1 MFFKVFSFFFLFD
14 CLDMKFVFFAFL
26 LVAAFAIVKN
36 PNYVYYSE
44 LGGKPYT
51 ITYDKRSFFINGRR
65 TLFLGG
71 AVHYPRATPGMF
83 ISPLLLI
90 V

>member
-1 MFFKVFSFFFLFD
+1 MFFKVFSYFF
-14 CLDMKFVFFAFL
+14 CLIVDMKFVFFAFL
-26 LVAAFAIVKN
+26 LVAALAIVKN

-83 ISPLLLI
+83 ISSVLLI

>member
-1 MFFKVFSFFFLFD
+1 MFD

-26 LVAAFAIVKN
+26 LVAALAIVQN
-36 PNYVYYSE
+36 PNYIYYSE

-51 ITYDKRSFFINGRR
+51 VTYDKRSFFINGRR

-71 AVHYPRATPGMF
+71 AVHYPRATPGIF
-83 ISPLLLI
+83 ISPLRSI

>member
-1 MFFKVFSFFFLFD
+1 MFFTLSIFLLFD

-36 PNYVYYSE
+36 PNYIYYSE

-71 AVHYPRATPGMF
+71 AVHYPRATPGIF

>member
-1 MFFKVFSFFFLFD
+1 MFFTLSIFLLFD

-26 LVAAFAIVKN
+26 LVAALAIVQN
-36 PNYVYYSE
+36 PNYIYYSE

-51 ITYDKRSFFINGRR
+51 VTYDKRSFFINGRR

-71 AVHYPRATPGMF
+71 AVHYPRATPGIF
-83 ISPLLLI
+83 VTYSLSI